1 MLDWFEH
8 HERKCKVNSSKTDC
22 AFLRAIRARCTRAYQ
37 EPKNVILMYARMY
50 YVVFYA
56 HSKLPGVN
64 CTRIDFREK
73 VTVDVISKCAMTVDV
88 ISKCAMKKMASTRNA
103 QRAK

>member
-22 AFLRAIRARCTRAYQ
+22 EFLRDCARAYQ
-37 EPKNVILMYARMY
+37 EPKNVILMCARMY